1 MDLSNDNVNNTK
13 SKQFTEKLQTLQ
25 SQLPSILE
33 DFKKYY
39 VFYNKNPEYPEYQQ
53 LFQNIKGN
61 LNSVNAELFTL
72 SNDVQSN
79 TDKLN
84 DNFSNIDTLIK
95 TAKEKNTRLKK
106 ALGIV
111 EHKNN
116 TASEMI
122 TDYKKMYDNGYLRN
136 WALFFSILVLGA
148 GIAKVYKKPAT
159 NVIPV
164 VK

>member
-116 TASEMI
+116 AASEMI

-148 GIAKVYKKPAT
+148 GIAKVYKKPAA

>member
-84 DNFSNIDTLIK
+84 DNFSK
-95 TAKEKNTRLKK
+95 YFQECK
-106 ALGIV
+106 
-111 EHKNN
+111 
-116 TASEMI
+116 
-122 TDYKKMYDNGYLRN
+122 
-136 WALFFSILVLGA
+136 LF
-148 GIAKVYKKPAT
+148 
-159 NVIPV
+159 
-164 VK
+164 